1 MPNFIHPL
9 GVGVKLHPYV
19 EKKRSDARPVM
30 SYDKVFLVKLLDY
43 LRK

>member
-9 GVGVKLHPYV
+9 GLGVKLRPYF

-30 SYDKVFLVKLLDY
+30 SYDKVFLIKLLDY